1 LLNFF
6 VKASGSEGSQWCFGG
21 VATKQSFAFVSAG
34 FRGDTCGES
43 VANGFGFGIDGAA
56 EGFEDVER
64 IGLGE
69 DLERGTSGVT
79 LVAEDSTA
87 VDASENHG
95 TGEIFGPGFHAA
107 EWRD

>member
-1 LLNFF
+1 
-6 VKASGSEGSQWCFGG
+6 
-21 VATKQSFAFVSAG
+21 
-34 FRGDTCGES
+34 
-43 VANGFGFGIDGAA
+43 A

-64 IGLGE
+64 IELGE

>member
-1 LLNFF
+1 L
-6 VKASGSEGSQWCFGG
+6 ATACFGG
-21 VATKQSFAFVSAG
+21 VAAKQSFALVSAD